1 MIDVRNDI
9 KIVPFRLAKKLKD
22 LGFDEFCCAH
32 YRKSGDLSYNT
43 LWKDDSGVFRRF
55 NILPTAYI
63 DAPTIYQ
70 VIDWFRNRGLFLT
83 VEPFPSFSSSN
94 KIVWNYKI
102 KRNSDGVSM
111 ETIES
116 TIMFINNTDAYL
128 EGIKELIRLYTEDA
142 NKN

>member
-1 MIDVRNDI
+1 MIDIRNDI
-9 KIVPFRLAKKLKD
+9 KIIPFSLAKKLKD

-32 YRKSGDLSYNT
+32 YLKSGDLNYNT
-43 LWKDDSGVFRRF
+43 LWKEDSGVFRRF
-55 NILPTAYI
+55 NILPTMYI

-70 VIDWFRNRGLFLT
+70 VIDWFSDRGLFLT

-102 KRNSDGVSM
+102 KRNSDGANM

-128 EGIKELIRLYTEDA
+128 EGIKELIKLYIEDA